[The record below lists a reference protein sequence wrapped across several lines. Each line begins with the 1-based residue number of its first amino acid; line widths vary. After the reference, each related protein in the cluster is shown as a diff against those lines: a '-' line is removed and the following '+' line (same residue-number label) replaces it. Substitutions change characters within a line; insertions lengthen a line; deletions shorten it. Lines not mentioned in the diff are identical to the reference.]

1 MAGQRKSPPPPL
13 FSAGLMTVS
22 GRFRSVRMAV
32 SNGAVRLWVNDFGA
46 EKLGLMECHT
56 LEVY

>member
-1 MAGQRKSPPPPL
+1 
-13 FSAGLMTVS
+13 MTVS